1 MNSQKTFLGLVA
13 MRSYLHVLIASIV
26 VGYLRAITVVN
37 QNLVISEYVEKD
49 KLPQAIG
56 INMVTKALCTL
67 VLGQPLGEYFFHQF

>member
-1 MNSQKTFLGLVA
+1 MTTY
-13 MRSYLHVLIASIV
+13 SYVLIASLV
-26 VGYLRAITVVN
+26 VGYLRAITVIN

-67 VLGQPLGEYFFHQF
+67 VLGHPLGE